1 MLQDAAKRLAY
12 TAKQAKDPGDLDL
25 LVVVVRALL
34 RATERADLEAR
45 LNGNASLLSEGYV
58 DPAWLAELIRP
69 MGHTPFDPLIPWA
82 FTQLRKFA
90 RDISSTR
97 RGVREVL
104 WAAGPDIDAYST
116 VRGLTDAFLRSSPD
130 LLAWYLAAKPD
141 LTKLDLRD
149 ALNATVAWRDTQAAK
164 VVYAYPDGWTMR
176 RLTTNRE
183 LAVEGDR
190 MEHCV
195 GGWEYCNKVYTGTS
209 IIYSLRDPADE
220 PYATLEWLVKEA
232 WFKQI
237 YGPGDQPITDDVR
250 PYVLE
255 FITRVHG
262 GAPRDMI
269 MAGVPPRDVLQS
281 GGRYHQIDLSQA
293 DLAGA
298 YLAGIDLTGA
308 GLFEADLVG
317 ADLTDAILIGANLFG
332 ADLTDATLI
341 RANLFDAGLT
351 RAFLID
357 ADLRGADLRKAT
369 LIGADMRG
377 ADLRGAKLRGANLT
391 DAKLGDATMPDGSQF
406 DAQARRHRA

>member
-12 TAKQAKDPGDLDL
+12 TAKQVK
-25 LVVVVRALL
+25 LVESAQGVGGNFDYHWLTEVVLACLF
-34 RATERADLEAR
+34 ATGHTEMGVELKEVLETR
-45 LNGNASLLSEGYV
+45 HPPPPV
-58 DPAWLAELIRP
+58 AWLVDFMRP
-69 MGHTPFDPLIPWA
+69 VGHTPFDPLIPWA
-82 FTQLRKFA
+82 FQHLRRVGQRNEGEALHMAYDF
-90 RDISSTR
+90 RESSN
-97 RGVREVL
+97 
-104 WAAGPDIDAYST
+104 I
-116 VRGLTDAFLRSSPD
+116 
-130 LLAWYLAAKPD
+130 LLAWYLATKPD
-141 LTKLDLRD
+141 LTKIDLAEAID
-149 ALNATVAWRDTQAAK
+149 TAEEWEATQAAK
-164 VVYAYPDGWTMR
+164 VVYEFPDGWTMR
-176 RLTTNRE
+176 RLTTRRE
-183 LAVEGDR
+183 LEVEGDR

-308 GLFEADLVG
+308 GLFEAYLVG

-351 RAFLID
+351 RAFLMD

-377 ADLRGAKLRGANLT
+377 ADLRGAKLHGANLT